1 MKEVVL
7 DTETTGISVKEG
19 HRIVEIGCIEL
30 ENLIPTKN
38 TFHCY
43 LNPERKV
50 SEKALEVHGY
60 TDEFL
65 SKQKKFDEIGE
76 EFLSF
81 IKDKRIIIH
90 NAEFDL
96 GHLNNELSIFGKKK
110 IDNEIVDTL
119 ILARD
124 KFPGSP
130 VSLDALCKRY
140 KIDNSKRTQHTAL
153 IDCDLLAKVYINL
166 IDQKEPTLNLQNQDE
181 ENAAVESL
189 LGQLLESVKAIDQ
202 RREQSLLEMQQVAI
216 ELAIAAASHLV
227 ETVIE
232 EDRFGIEDLI
242 QSTFE
247 QAGSDRSLRF
257 SLHPDDLELLQRRIS
272 VTKSYQELRRLE
284 FIEDF
289 QLPRGSFQIHL
300 PDGQTWLTGISLRL
314 AEIRKHWLEELD
326 AAQVERRQTE
336 TTNSSLRRFPDRR
349 ETA

>member
-38 TFHCY
+38 KFHCY
-43 LNPERKV
+43 LNPGRKV

-166 IDQKEPTLNLQNQDE
+166 IDQKEPSLNFVNEDE
-181 ENAAVESL
+181 KQTKINLKVNYFKKIITPS
-189 LGQLLESVKAIDQ
+189 KD
-202 RREQSLLEMQQVAI
+202 
-216 ELAIAAASHLV
+216 EL
-227 ETVIE
+227 
-232 EDRFGIEDLI
+232 
-242 QSTFE
+242 
-247 QAGSDRSLRF
+247 
-257 SLHPDDLELLQRRIS
+257 
-272 VTKSYQELRRLE
+272 K
-284 FIEDF
+284 
-289 QLPRGSFQIHL
+289 
-300 PDGQTWLTGISLRL
+300 
-314 AEIRKHWLEELD
+314 KHKEYLKNNLKK
-326 AAQVERRQTE
+326 
-336 TTNSSLRRFPDRR
+336 NYFN
-349 ETA
+349 